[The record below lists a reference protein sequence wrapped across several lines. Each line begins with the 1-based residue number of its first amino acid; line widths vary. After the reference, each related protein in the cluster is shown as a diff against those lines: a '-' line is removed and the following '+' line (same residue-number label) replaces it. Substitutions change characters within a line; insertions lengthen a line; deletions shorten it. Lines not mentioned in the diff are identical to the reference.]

1 MTEWKAGTF
10 TIAGYPLEMGGE
22 LPQAEMAYLHAGQ
35 LAPDGRNAVL
45 VTHGYTTG
53 HHFVLPGSLAAEGSW
68 SELVGPG
75 RAIDT
80 DRYFVVSTN
89 VLGSCYG
96 SSGPASVNPATGLA
110 YGEAFPRVTL
120 GDSVRMQRMLLE
132 SLGVTRLHAVAGP
145 SMGGCQAFLWGIEH
159 ADWVDRLAVAVSGL
173 EVSRHPD
180 PQSLAQRIRAEP
192 GWNQGQPAPGALVP
206 WLVRLRLDTLRTYSM
221 DVYLREQGLS
231 STQVEEHLRELAR
244 QWAHGFHPWSLV
256 SLGQAIGDY
265 DVTDQLHRIRASV
278 LLALCGNDAIFPA
291 AEGPG
296 MVRRLREAGVNARFF
311 EIPSRYGHLASGLD
325 WQRWEAPLRE
335 LLEQEVR

>member
-10 TIAGYPLEMGGE
+10 TIAEYPLEMGGA
-22 LPQAEMAYLHAGQ
+22 LQQAHMAYLHAGQ

-80 DRYFVVSTN
+80 DRYFVVSAN

-132 SLGVTRLHAVAGP
+132 SLGVTHLHAVAGP
-145 SMGGCQAFLWGIEH
+145 SMGGCQAFLWGVEYPG
-159 ADWVDRLAVAVSGL
+159 WVDRLAVAVSGL
-173 EVSRHPD
+173 KGPD
-180 PQSLAQRIRAEP
+180 GPAADLVALAGRIREHP
-192 GWNQGQPAPGALVP
+192 GWNHGHPVPRAMLPFLVK
-206 WLVRLRLDTLRTYSM
+206 LRLDTLRTYSM

-231 STQVEEHLRELAR
+231 VAAVDEQLHALAR
-244 QWAHGFHPWSLV
+244 QWAEGFHPWSLV
-256 SLGQAIGDY
+256 SLGQAIAAY
-265 DVTDQLHRIRASV
+265 DVTGQLHRIRARI

-291 AEGPG
+291 KQGLVTE
-296 MVRRLREAGVNARFF
+296 RRLRDAGVEARFF
-311 EIPSRYGHLASGLD
+311 VIPSRYGHLASGLD
-325 WQRWEAPLRE
+325 WQLWERPLRE
-335 LLEQEVR
+335 LLG